1 MVQDSLHGYV
11 EPFWILVEDSDS
23 EFILHH
29 EHFLLKK
36 QFLEEDHTVAFTVPI
51 SEPLPPQYFIR
62 VSSSWAELIIPSS
75 PTKPLLSPSGVV
87 IADAQHAQEPFQLPL
102 SS

>member
-1 MVQDSLHGYV
+1 M

-62 VSSSWAELIIPSS
+62 VSWCWADSIISYQAAPPS
-75 PTKPLLSPSGVV
+75 LCLCLNFLGWC
-87 IADAQHAQEPFQLPL
+87 
-102 SS
+102 

>member
-1 MVQDSLHGYV
+1 M

-62 VSSSWAELIIPSS
+62 VSLFWRPIISYPAS
-75 PTKPLLSPSGVV
+75 
-87 IADAQHAQEPFQLPL
+87 PL
-102 SS
+102 SICFSLLGGRDMGCPACLLGSHCSCLSGGFSRL

>member
-1 MVQDSLHGYV
+1 MHFSIQQVSSQPSHNVQTLMLPNDFLLQDSLHGYV

-62 VSSSWAELIIPSS
+62 VSLFW
-75 PTKPLLSPSGVV
+75 T
-87 IADAQHAQEPFQLPL
+87 DL
-102 SS
+102 SSHTQHPR